1 MKLRMPSGVE
11 ISVQVLLAM
20 AFALFLSDY
29 LHAMGAS
36 HCGAPLT
43 EGGSDCYPWGA
54 TEGPAGAFWY
64 YRTVEIYLKTS
75 AIWLGVLA
83 VAIAAPF
90 LTPNIWAGLGA
101 ALVLLVIA
109 SSQLEWLTN
118 LL

>member
-1 MKLRMPSGVE
+1 MNLRMPSGVE
-11 ISVQVLLAM
+11 ISLQVLLAIT
-20 AFALFLSDY
+20 FALFLSDY

-36 HCGAPLT
+36 HCGASLT

-64 YRTVEIYLKTS
+64 YRTVEIYLKAST
-75 AIWLGVLA
+75 IWLGVLA
-83 VAIAAPF
+83 GAIVVPF
-90 LTPNIWAGLGA
+90 LTPNLWAGLGA
-101 ALVLLVIA
+101 VLVLLVIT